1 MSDDIR
7 KNIVDE
13 TAKNSDNIVDIEAFA
28 DGYEADA

>member
-13 TAKNSDNIVDIEAFA
+13 TAKNSDNIVDIEGFA
-28 DGYEADA
+28 AE